1 MEIVRSIDGFIIC
14 VTNIN
19 DEASEEEILDLFQ
32 DFGKIKDIQVILDR
46 QTGKLKGYAF
56 IEYVLK
62 EDA

>member
-1 MEIVRSIDGFIIC
+1 MEIVSSIDGFIIC

-19 DEASEEEILDLFQ
+19 EEASEEEIQDLFQ
-32 DFGKIKDIQVILDR
+32 EFGQIKDIQIILDR
-46 QTGKLKGYAF
+46 QTAKLKGYAF